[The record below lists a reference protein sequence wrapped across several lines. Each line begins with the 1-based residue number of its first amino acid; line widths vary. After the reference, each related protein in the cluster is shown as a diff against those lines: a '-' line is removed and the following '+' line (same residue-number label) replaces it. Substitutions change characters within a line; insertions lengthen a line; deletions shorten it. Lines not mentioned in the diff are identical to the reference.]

1 MKRART
7 TTQFVDE
14 GPNEV
19 LPGQRFGLEVE
30 LPAILDQ
37 HSSFQHLQI
46 FQSVSYGKILVL
58 DGVVQLTERDEF
70 AYHEMIAHVP
80 IVSLLGKQ
88 LTQLKVLLVGAGDGG
103 ALREILKHP
112 EVVKI
117 THIEID
123 QLVVDA
129 CRQHLPNISNGAFAD
144 PRVNL
149 VICDGLE
156 YLRQSAGKDQGEYDL
171 CIVDSGDPSEG
182 PNGALYQAEFYS
194 LVKRWLNPKHGL
206 LCFQSEHVWLHH
218 ELIVTLKQRCDTI
231 FPLVRYYSTQV
242 PSYPGG
248 QIGFLLCALDDQ
260 CRFKQVLVHLSP
272 TLELKYYTPQVH
284 SASFALPKWFQTA
297 LLPQDGKRKE

>member
-7 TTQFVDE
+7 ATQFVDE
-14 GPNEV
+14 GPSEV

-30 LPAILDQ
+30 LPALVDQ
-37 HSSFQHLQI
+37 RSPFQHVQI

-80 IVSLLGKQ
+80 IVTLLGKR

-112 EVVKI
+112 EVTKV

-129 CRQHLPNISNGAFAD
+129 CREHLPYISNDAFTD
-144 PRVNL
+144 PRVQL
-149 VICDGLE
+149 VICDGLD
-156 YLRQSAGKDQGEYDL
+156 YLRQNKGEYDL

-194 LVKRWLNPKHGL
+194 LVKRWLHPKHGL

-218 ELIVTLKQRCDTI
+218 ELIVTLKQRCDAI
-231 FPLVRYYSTQV
+231 FPKVRYYSTQV

-248 QIGFLLCALDDQ
+248 QIGFLLCSVDAQ
-260 CRFKQVLVHLSP
+260 CRFKQVLATRPSLD
-272 TLELKYYTPQVH
+272 LRYYTPQVH

-297 LLPQDGKRKE
+297 LQSPPPPPPRSD